1 MNRKLNHKQIVV
13 GVGLMGL
20 LALSACAPLT
30 ATPANAQTGGYGQ
43 RGYGAGMGAGVS
55 NGNAQVG
62 AYRQM
67 GRGPAANQSAMG
79 AQMGGRGMGNG
90 RGQQGQQGKPNTA
103 VQQTNM
109 MAMLNALPKGNLSTA
124 DAANL
129 AYMREEEKLAHDVYV
144 TLGAKWTLP
153 IFNNIAQ
160 SEQMHTDAVKL
171 LLDRYGLSDPT
182 TGKAVGQFT
191 NPTLQKL
198 YNDLVTQGSQSLAEA
213 LRAGATIEDLDI
225 SDLNQRAST
234 LPDVQMVFNNL
245 TKGSRNHLRAFTRQL
260 KTVANV
266 EYQPQYLSQADY
278 NAILSGTMERGPA
291 Q

>member
-1 MNRKLNHKQIVV
+1 MNRKLNRKQIVV

-30 ATPANAQTGGYGQ
+30 ATSASAQTGGYGQ
-43 RGYGAGMGAGVS
+43 RGYGAGMG

-62 AYRQM
+62 ANRQI
-67 GRGPAANQSAMG
+67 GRGPAANQAAAGAQTG
-79 AQMGGRGMGNG
+79 AQMGGRGMGGNG
-90 RGQQGQQGKPNTA
+90 RGQQGKPNTA
-103 VQQTNM
+103 AQQTTM
-109 MAMLNALPKGNLSTA
+109 TAMLNALPKGNLSTTE
-124 DAANL
+124 AANL

-144 TLGAKWTLP
+144 TLAAKWSLP

-182 TGKAVGQFT
+182 AGKAVGQFT
-191 NPTLQKL
+191 DPTLQKL
-198 YNDLVTQGSQSLAEA
+198 YNDLVAQGGQTLAEA
-213 LRAGATIEDLDI
+213 LRVGATIEDLDI

-234 LPDVQMVFNNL
+234 LPDVQLVFNNL
-245 TKGSRNHLRAFTRQL
+245 TKGSRNHIRAFTSQL
-260 KTVANV
+260 KAVANV

-278 NAILSGTMERGPA
+278 SAILSGAMERGPA